1 MKKKIVIGV
10 FILAIGIIIR
20 FFSGV
25 YQHDEFGEN
34 HFFIKHRPIWKWYF
48 YSPQGMSDL
57 KFENLSKEKQTEQ
70 KYFNEY
76 IKDRS
81 LSL

>member
-10 FILAIGIIIR
+10 FIFVIAITIR
-20 FFSGV
+20 FFCGI
-25 YQHDEFGEN
+25 YNHDEFGEN

-48 YSPQGMSDL
+48 YSPVGMSDL
-57 KFENLSKEKQTEQ
+57 KFEDLSKEKQIEQ

-76 IKDRS
+76 IKDRG

>member
-10 FILAIGIIIR
+10 FIFAIAITIR
-20 FFSGV
+20 FFCGV
-25 YQHDEFGEN
+25 YRHDEFGEN
-34 HFFIKHRPIWKWYF
+34 HFFIKHIPIWKWYF

-57 KFENLSKEKQTEQ
+57 KFEDLSKEKQIEQ

-76 IKDRS
+76 IKDRN